1 MAFVLL
7 QVLDR
12 TELNKLPK
20 SVQNKLEIFAKEL
33 YNVNESLKRQNERL
47 NVEYGV

>member
-1 MAFVLL
+1 MALVLL

-12 TELNKLPK
+12 TALNKLPK
-20 SVQNKLEIFAKEL
+20 GVQNKLEMFVKEL
-33 YNVNESLKRQNERL
+33 HSVNKSLKRQNERL